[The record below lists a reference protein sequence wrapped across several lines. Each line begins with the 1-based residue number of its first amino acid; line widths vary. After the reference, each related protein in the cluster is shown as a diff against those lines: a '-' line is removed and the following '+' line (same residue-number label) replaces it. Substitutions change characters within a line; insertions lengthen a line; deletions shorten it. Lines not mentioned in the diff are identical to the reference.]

1 MPSSFKAIEDPIDF
15 FERQKLCTA
24 CMDDLDIP
32 IPAIIDQ
39 LDDRVNKDY
48 VAHPDR
54 LYLVGKDGK
63 IAYAGAKGPRGFKPD
78 ELEQAM
84 MRELSG
90 EAPTTP
96 PAEPSAEGGLR
107 RPAPAPGAG
116 GLRGARGTPAGR
128 PDPERMFQRMDADG
142 DGKLTKEELPPGMQQ
157 RWQRMDANGDG
168 VVDQQEQAAI
178 IMRFRRAS
186 GGEPE

>member
-1 MPSSFKAIEDPIDF
+1 
-15 FERQKLCTA
+15 
-24 CMDDLDIP
+24 MDYSDIP

-96 PAEPSAEGGLR
+96 PAEPSAEGGVRLR
-107 RPAPAPGAG
+107 PRSRCGWPAW
-116 GLRGARGTPAGR
+116 RRRGTPPGR

-142 DGKLTKEELPPGMQQ
+142 DGKLTKEELPPGMLR